1 MIGKPFLI
9 LWQIIKVE
17 EGEMNRMSCRFK
29 EEQSAQNWAKAKA
42 KYNPKIEK
50 IESGWRVTWDVV
62 AVMNQ
67 K

>member
-1 MIGKPFLI
+1 
-9 LWQIIKVE
+9 
-17 EGEMNRMSCRFK
+17 MNRMSCRFK